1 LSQERSKR
9 ANANEK
15 NPGYPPREYTGFAR
29 PVAMRYY
36 AHRSIDMLECTFLDN
51 GLDMYVELYKDLCR
65 EFMKSFD
72 KSEKYNNYLDY

>member
-1 LSQERSKR
+1 
-9 ANANEK
+9 
-15 NPGYPPREYTGFAR
+15 
-29 PVAMRYY
+29 MRYY